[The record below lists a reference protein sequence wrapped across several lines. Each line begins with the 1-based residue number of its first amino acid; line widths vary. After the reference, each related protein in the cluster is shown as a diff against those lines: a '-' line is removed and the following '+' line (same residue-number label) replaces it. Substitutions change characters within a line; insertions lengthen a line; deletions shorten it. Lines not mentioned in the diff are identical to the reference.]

1 MPMGIGLPE
10 LMIVLVIALVVLGPK
25 KLPQAGKSLGAGM
38 REFKASLSGEGAD
51 DADRPDER
59 GRLA

>member
-25 KLPQAGKSLGAGM
+25 KLPQAGKSLGSGL
-38 REFKASLSGEGAD
+38 REFKSSLSGD
-51 DADRPDER
+51 DDGRDREER